1 MEPVEDDIAIGT
13 TPVQYITQGTL
24 SAINQYWDTQA
35 LLHGIQ
41 KTTSAVR
48 ILEIEDFDYDEEKNL
63 LTLVDELPMYIPQQ
77 ALDEPSPSTMFERE
91 VNHRLDRMIYVRNEA
106 TGNTVT
112 FTYQSLQYTVKA
124 HTTKPSAY
132 IQCQCHY
139 VVQPGSTWNSKLH
152 NDKGQ
157 ALKLILTYEIIQA

>member
-13 TPVQYITQGTL
+13 TPVEYITQGTL

-35 LLHGIQ
+35 LLHGTQ

-48 ILEIEDFDYDEEKNL
+48 MLDIEDFDYNEEKNL
-63 LTLVDELPMYIPQQ
+63 LTFVDEFPMYIPQQ

-124 HTTKPSAY
+124 HTTKPSA
-132 IQCQCHY
+132 IECHY

>member
-1 MEPVEDDIAIGT
+1 MEPVEEDIIGT
-13 TPVQYITQGTL
+13 TPVEYITQGAI

-35 LLHGIQ
+35 LLHGVQ

-48 ILEIEDFDYDEEKNL
+48 LLDIEDFDYNEEKNL
-63 LTLVDELPMYIPQQ
+63 LTFVDDLPMYIPQQ
-77 ALDEPSPSTMFERE
+77 AIDSIHISSGKHFEQE
-91 VNHRLDRMIYVRNEA
+91 VSHRLDRMIYVRNEA

-112 FTYQSLQYTVKA
+112 FTYQSLQFTVKA
-124 HTTKPSAY
+124 HTAKPDK
-132 IQCQCHY
+132 IECHY